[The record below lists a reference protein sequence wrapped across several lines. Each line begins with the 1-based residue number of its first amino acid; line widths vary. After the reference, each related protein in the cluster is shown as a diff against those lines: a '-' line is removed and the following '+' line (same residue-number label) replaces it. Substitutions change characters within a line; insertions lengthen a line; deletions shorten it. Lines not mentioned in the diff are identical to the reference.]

1 MPITNKLSPL
11 SINLA
16 SRLGFKQPKLAEEA
30 IAKFCQRWKIAEF
43 YLFGSVLREDFSEKS
58 DIDVM
63 LKFSPDARLG
73 FKFVTLCEELENLFK
88 RNVDVITKKGIEKTD
103 NWIVK
108 ENILN
113 SAKLIYAQ
121 KQR

>member
-30 IAKFCQRWKIAEF
+30 IAKFCQRWKIEEF

-73 FKFVTLCEELENLFK
+73 FKFVTLCEELETLFK

-103 NWIVK
+103 NWIVQ

-113 SAKLIYAQ
+113 STKLIYAQ

>member
-1 MPITNKLSPL
+1 MLITNKLFPL

-30 IAKFCQRWKIAEF
+30 ITKFCQRWKIEEF

-63 LKFSPDARLG
+63 VKFSPDARLG

-88 RNVDVITKKGIEKTD
+88 RNVDVITKKGIQKTD
-103 NWIVK
+103 NWIVQ

-113 SAKLIYAQ
+113 NTKLIYAQ